1 MSVEQDP
8 SALRNESEIDHLVES
23 AREFG
28 EDDGYAGKRHWT
40 RYRAGMRLEVT
51 TDPANPAATM
61 AVVMEDASNG
71 GCAFWSRRELGRR
84 RAVYVR
90 RFPADDESD
99 WMPAVVHHC
108 TVGIRGFLI
117 GVSFKSSAREEAL
130 ATRSPSKP
138 ISGHRVAETAGDDPA
153 KSDTADPKVGQQD
166 SAGIANKATSL
177 PNRSGLLRR
186 LRRVG
191 GKK

>member
-8 SALRNESEIDHLVES
+8 SASRNESEIDHLVES
-23 AREFG
+23 ARGFG

-40 RYRAGMRLEVT
+40 RYRAGMQLEVT

-61 AVVMEDASNG
+61 SVVMEDASSG

-84 RAVYVR
+84 TAVYVR

-99 WMPAVVHHC
+99 WLPAVVHHC

-117 GVSFKSSAREEAL
+117 GVSFESSAREETL
-130 ATRSPSKP
+130 TTRSPNKS
-138 ISGHRVAETAGDDPA
+138 ISRHRVPGTARVDPA
-153 KSDTADPKVGQQD
+153 TSDTADPKVGQQD
-166 SAGIANKATSL
+166 SAGMANKATSL

-186 LRRVG
+186 LRRAR